1 VAKAVKLLRSS
12 IAPEDKMQ
20 QLGQLIS
27 ASHESL
33 CDLYEVSTPAVNQ
46 LWQLLRNAPQVLGA
60 RLIGGGFGGNVL
72 ALTTANNV
80 AALLARV
87 QNEYYAPQQRDGMR
101 EGAVLVSTPGARLS
115 EIKVNSV

>member
-1 VAKAVKLLRSS
+1 
-12 IAPEDKMQ
+12 
-20 QLGQLIS
+20 
-27 ASHESL
+27 
-33 CDLYEVSTPAVNQ
+33 
-46 LWQLLRNAPQVLGA
+46 
-60 RLIGGGFGGNVL
+60 LIGGGFGGNVL